1 MSISMY
7 LVCLTLILLLSA
19 GSESRPLIEKRNL
32 NQNMEALRQY
42 LNEEAKKTQSEH
54 ADRTSPGG
62 PDQHHHFI
70 NI

>member
-32 NQNMEALRQY
+32 NQPMEALRKY
-42 LNEEAKKTQSEH
+42 LDEEAKKNQYEH
-54 ADRTSPGG
+54 VEKTSPGG
-62 PDQHHHFI
+62 PDQQHHSI
-70 NI
+70 NN